1 VPPQTTIAPSKSRL
15 IARYIMS
22 GGCSKRPIS
31 KDRAG
36 AIADLRQALQ
46 KSEPEYHKEL
56 REQINKALHQLLQP

>member
-1 VPPQTTIAPSKSRL
+1 VPPQTTITPDSKIYYERGL
-15 IARYIMS
+15 FKATYLR
-22 GGCSKRPIS
+22 
-31 KDRAG
+31 DQAG